1 MALFLD
7 VFVPPFG
14 LLLLGALLKRHLLPA
29 DAIWAGIERLVFWA
43 LMPALLLS
51 AIASVDL
58 AALPLGRMGLA
69 IWLSLLIGAAV
80 SLGLARLFRVD
91 HPGTTSVFQ
100 GGIRF
105 NNLMGFAV
113 IGGVFGAGGTALGA
127 VATGLIVPFVQTLTT
142 LVFALGPTAGGSRIS
157 PRRVLRQ
164 LLLNPLLLA
173 CLGGFAVAL
182 LGGLPAGVKP
192 LLQSLGQASVAL
204 GLLCVGAALSLGA
217 LGGRLPLQL
226 ATSAIKLLLMPFLAL
241 WLGRWFGLDP
251 LPLAAAVIFMALPTA
266 TTSYVMAR
274 AMGGDAPLMAAL
286 TSLEHLLSAFTLP
299 CWILLLQSLVLRA
312 GS

>member
-1 MALFLD
+1 MGLYLD

-14 LLLLGALLKRHLLPA
+14 LLLLGALLKRHLLPQEVV
-29 DAIWAGIERLVFWA
+29 WAGIERLVFWA

-51 AIASVDL
+51 ALASVDL

-69 IWLSLLIGAAV
+69 IWLTLLAGAAV

-142 LVFALGPTAGGSRIS
+142 LVFAFGPTSGGRLS

-226 ATSAIKLLLMPFLAL
+226 VTSAIKLLLMPCLAL
-241 WLGRWFGLDP
+241 WLGRWFGLEP
-251 LPLAAAVIFMALPTA
+251 LPLAAAVVFMALPTA

-286 TSLEHLLSAFTLP
+286 TSLEHLLSVLTLP
-299 CWILLLQSLVLRA
+299 FWIVLLQAIVL

>member
-1 MALFLD
+1 MYLD

-14 LLLLGALLKRHLLPA
+14 LLLLGALLKRHLLPQ

-43 LMPALLLS
+43 LMPALLIS
-51 AIASVDL
+51 AIAMVDL

-69 IWLSLLIGAAV
+69 IWLSLLAGAVV
-80 SLGLARLFRVD
+80 SLGVARAFRID
-91 HPGTTSVFQ
+91 HAATTSVFQ

-113 IGGVFGAGGTALGA
+113 IAGVFGAGGTALGA

-142 LVFALGPTAGGSRIS
+142 LVFALGPGMRGRHLAW
-157 PRRVLRQ
+157 RVLRQ

-173 CLGGFAVAL
+173 CMAGFAVAL

-192 LLQSLGQASVAL
+192 LMQSLGQASVAL
-204 GLLCVGAALSLGA
+204 GLLCVGAAPSLGT
-217 LGGRLPLQL
+217 LRGRLGLQ
-226 ATSAIKLLLMPFLAL
+226 AVTAAVKLLLMPLLVLAL
-241 WLGRWFGLDP
+241 GHWLGLDP
-251 LPLAAAVIFMALPTA
+251 LPLAAAVVFMALPTA

-286 TSLEHLLSAFTLP
+286 TSLEHLLSVVTLP
-299 CWILLLQSLVLRA
+299 LWILLLQSLVL

>member
-14 LLLLGALLKRHLLPA
+14 LLLLGALLKRHLLPQ

-58 AALPLGRMGLA
+58 AALPLGKMGLA
-69 IWLSLLIGAAV
+69 IWLTLLTGAAI

-142 LVFALGPTAGGSRIS
+142 LVFALGPTAGGRIS

-182 LGGLPAGVKP
+182 LGGLPPGVKP

-286 TSLEHLLSAFTLP
+286 TSLEHLLSALTLP

>member
-1 MALFLD
+1 MYLD

-14 LLLLGALLKRHLLPA
+14 LLLLGALLKRHLLPQ

-43 LMPALLLS
+43 LMPALLIS
-51 AIASVDL
+51 AIAMVDL

-69 IWLSLLIGAAV
+69 IWLSLLAGAVV
-80 SLGLARLFRVD
+80 SLGVAWAFRID
-91 HPGTTSVFQ
+91 HAATTSVFQ

-113 IGGVFGAGGTALGA
+113 IAGVFGAGGTALGA

-142 LVFALGPTAGGSRIS
+142 LVFALGPGMRGRHLAW
-157 PRRVLRQ
+157 RVLRQ

-173 CLGGFAVAL
+173 CMAGFAVAL

-192 LLQSLGQASVAL
+192 LMQSLGQASVAL
-204 GLLCVGAALSLGA
+204 GLLCVGAALSLGT
-217 LGGRLPLQL
+217 LRGRLGLQ
-226 ATSAIKLLLMPFLAL
+226 AVTAAVKLLLMPLLVLAL
-241 WLGRWFGLDP
+241 GHWLGLDP
-251 LPLAAAVIFMALPTA
+251 LPLAAAVVFMALPTA

-286 TSLEHLLSAFTLP
+286 TSLEHLLSVVTLP
-299 CWILLLQSLVLRA
+299 LWILLLQPLVL

>member
-1 MALFLD
+1 MVLFLD

-43 LMPALLLS
+43 LMPALLVS

-58 AALPLGRMGLA
+58 AALPLGKMGLA
-69 IWLSLLIGAAV
+69 IWLTLLIGAAI

-142 LVFALGPTAGGSRIS
+142 LVFALGPAAGGRIS

-182 LGGLPAGVKP
+182 LGGLPPGVKP

-286 TSLEHLLSAFTLP
+286 TSLEHLLSVLTLP

>member
-1 MALFLD
+1 MVLFLD

-43 LMPALLLS
+43 LMPALLVS

-142 LVFALGPTAGGSRIS
+142 LVFALGPTAGGARFS

-173 CLGGFAVAL
+173 CLAGFAVAL
-182 LGGLPAGVKP
+182 LGGLPPGVKP
-192 LLQSLGQASVAL
+192 LLLSLGQASVAL

-217 LGGRLPLQL
+217 LGGR
-226 ATSAIKLLLMPFLAL
+226 
-241 WLGRWFGLDP
+241 

-286 TSLEHLLSAFTLP
+286 TSLEHLLSVLTLP

>member
-1 MALFLD
+1 MGMYLD

-14 LLLLGALLKRHLLPA
+14 LLLLGALLKRFLLPQ
-29 DAIWAGIERLVFWA
+29 DVVWAGIERLVFWA

-58 AALPLGRMGLA
+58 AALPLGKMGLA
-69 IWLSLLIGAAV
+69 IWLTLLTGAAV

-142 LVFALGPTAGGSRIS
+142 LVFALGPTSGGRLS
-157 PRRVLRQ
+157 PGRVLRQ

-182 LGGLPAGVKP
+182 LGGLPPGV
-192 LLQSLGQASVAL
+192 
-204 GLLCVGAALSLGA
+204 
-217 LGGRLPLQL
+217 
-226 ATSAIKLLLMPFLAL
+226 
-241 WLGRWFGLDP
+241 
-251 LPLAAAVIFMALPTA
+251 
-266 TTSYVMAR
+266 
-274 AMGGDAPLMAAL
+274 
-286 TSLEHLLSAFTLP
+286 
-299 CWILLLQSLVLRA
+299 
-312 GS
+312 

>member
-1 MALFLD
+1 MYLD

-14 LLLLGALLKRHLLPA
+14 LLLLGALLKRHLLPQ

-43 LMPALLLS
+43 LMPALLIS
-51 AIASVDL
+51 AIAMVDL

-69 IWLSLLIGAAV
+69 IWLSLLAGAVV
-80 SLGLARLFRVD
+80 SLGVARAFRID
-91 HPGTTSVFQ
+91 HAATTSVFQ

-142 LVFALGPTAGGSRIS
+142 LVFALGPGMRGRHLAW
-157 PRRVLRQ
+157 RVLRQ

-173 CLGGFAVAL
+173 CMAGFAVAL

-192 LLQSLGQASVAL
+192 LMQSLGQASVAL
-204 GLLCVGAALSLGA
+204 GLLCVGAAPSLGT
-217 LGGRLPLQL
+217 LRGRLGLQ
-226 ATSAIKLLLMPFLAL
+226 AVTAAVKLLLMPLLVLAL
-241 WLGRWFGLDP
+241 GHWLGLDP
-251 LPLAAAVIFMALPTA
+251 LPLAAAVVFMALPTA

-286 TSLEHLLSAFTLP
+286 TSLEHLLSVVTLP
-299 CWILLLQSLVLRA
+299 LWILLLQSLVL